1 MFGSSEPKVT
11 DLADASPSQ
20 LSAAK
25 FQPEDEGLIASES
38 LPLLDF
44 LEPLALHHNPDRYVC
59 VGRRVSN
66 AKPKSC
72 FGFVIEKP

>member
-11 DLADASPSQ
+11 DLAAASPGQ

-38 LPLLDF
+38 LSLLDF
-44 LEPLALHHNPDRYVC
+44 VEPLALHHDPDRYVC
-59 VGRRVSN
+59 VGRRVLN